1 MINIIKPNVF
11 GNQILISQKVRIFYN
26 KNHKHP
32 HFVCLLFYLYFNK
45 NQQMAILD
53 KNHRLMSIA
62 NFLKSKPKGASFKE
76 ILKHLE
82 ELHHKESFSSNL
94 ASSQK
99 TFNKDMKLLA
109 ELGIEIKFKRSTMT
123 YQIVNDSFSDHSQT
137 IFDNLLLVNAY
148 KQAENNSEI
157 MIFEKR
163 QASGLHNLEGL
174 IFAIKNTKVISFN
187 YTKHWVGIATK
198 RVVEPYALK
207 EFKNRWY
214 LLANEVDGKDFFL
227 KTFGLDRISELE
239 FNSKTFKKQETNI
252 DDLFKNSFGII
263 STLGQKPVI
272 VVLSFDDEQGKFIKS
287 LPIHHSQKVLID
299 NDSEYRIEL
308 TLVPTYDF
316 YQELLTHTGRMKII
330 SPENVKAAYF
340 DFINSAKN

>member
-1 MINIIKPNVF
+1 
-11 GNQILISQKVRIFYN
+11 
-26 KNHKHP
+26 
-32 HFVCLLFYLYFNK
+32 
-45 NQQMAILD
+45 MAIHD
-53 KNHRLMSIA
+53 KNIRLMHIA
-62 NFLKSKPKGASFKE
+62 SFLKSKPKGANFKE

-82 ELHHKESFSSNL
+82 ELYHKESFATNL
-94 ASSQK
+94 ASSQR
-99 TFNKDMKLLA
+99 TFNRDLPLLL
-109 ELGIEIKFKRSTMT
+109 EMGIDIKFKRSTMT
-123 YQIVNDSFSDHSQT
+123 YQIINDDFSESSQT
-137 IFDNLLLVNAY
+137 IFDNILLLNAY
-148 KQAENNSEI
+148 KQTENNSEI

-174 IFAIKNTKVISFN
+174 VFAIKNSKTITFS
-187 YTKHWVGIATK
+187 YTKHWEGISTK

-227 KTFGLDRISELE
+227 KTFGLDRISDVEV
-239 FNSKTFKKQETNI
+239 NSKTFKKQEVDI
-252 DDLFKNSFGII
+252 DKLFVNSFGII
-263 STLGQKPVI
+263 STLDQIPEKI
-272 VVLSFDDEQGKFIKS
+272 ILSFDYEQGKFIKT

-330 SPENVKAAYF
+330 SPENVRDKYF
-340 DFINSAKN
+340 EFIKSAKK

>member
-1 MINIIKPNVF
+1 
-11 GNQILISQKVRIFYN
+11 
-26 KNHKHP
+26 
-32 HFVCLLFYLYFNK
+32 
-45 NQQMAILD
+45 MAIHD
-53 KNHRLMSIA
+53 KNIRLMHIA
-62 NFLKSKPKGASFKE
+62 SFLKSKPKGASFKE

-82 ELHHKESFSSNL
+82 ELYHKESFATNL

-99 TFNKDMKLLA
+99 TFKRDLGLLL

-123 YQIVNDSFSDHSQT
+123 YQIVNEEFSVSSQT
-137 IFDNLLLVNAY
+137 IFDNILLLNAY
-148 KQAENNSEI
+148 KQTENNSEI

-174 IFAIKNTKVISFN
+174 IFAIKNSKTISFH
-187 YTKHWVGIATK
+187 YTKHWENISHKKVL
-198 RVVEPYALK
+198 EPYALK

-227 KTFGLDRISELE
+227 KTFGLDRISDVEV
-239 FNSKTFKKQETNI
+239 NSKTFKKQEVDI
-252 DDLFKNSFGII
+252 DKLFVNSFGII
-263 STLGQKPVI
+263 STLDQIPETI
-272 VVLSFDDEQGKFIKS
+272 ILSFDYEQGKFIKT

-330 SPENVKAAYF
+330 SPENVRDKYF
-340 DFINSAKN
+340 EFIKSAKK

>member
-1 MINIIKPNVF
+1 MSK
-11 GNQILISQKVRIFYN
+11 RD
-26 KNHKHP
+26 
-32 HFVCLLFYLYFNK
+32 
-45 NQQMAILD
+45 QML
-53 KNHRLMSIA
+53 RLMHIH
-62 NFLKSKPKGASFKE
+62 NILKSRKSGANYEE
-76 ILKHLE
+76 IRNHLE
-82 ELHHKESFSSNL
+82 QKHYQDGGYDNDL
-94 ASSQK
+94 ACSQK
-99 TFNKDMKLLA
+99 TLKKDCQLLW
-109 ELGIEIKFKRSTMT
+109 ELFRIEIKFKRSTMT
-123 YQIVNDSFSDHSQT
+123 YQIIEDGFSDHSQT
-137 IFDNLLLVNAY
+137 IFDNLLLANAY
-148 KQAENNSEI
+148 KKAENNAEI

-174 IFAIKNTKVISFN
+174 IFAIKNFKIISFN
-187 YTKHWVGIATK
+187 YTKHWEGIATK

-263 STLGQKPVI
+263 STLGQKPEI

>member
-1 MINIIKPNVF
+1 
-11 GNQILISQKVRIFYN
+11 
-26 KNHKHP
+26 
-32 HFVCLLFYLYFNK
+32 
-45 NQQMAILD
+45 MAIHD
-53 KNHRLMSIA
+53 KNIRLMHIA
-62 NFLKSKPKGASFKE
+62 SFLKSKPKGANFKE

-82 ELHHKESFSSNL
+82 ELYHKESFATNL
-94 ASSQK
+94 ASSQR
-99 TFNKDMKLLA
+99 TFNRDLPLLL
-109 ELGIEIKFKRSTMT
+109 EMGIDIKFKRSTMT
-123 YQIVNDSFSDHSQT
+123 YQIINDDFSESSQT
-137 IFDNLLLVNAY
+137 IFDNLLLINAY
-148 KQAENNSEI
+148 KQTENNSEI

-174 IFAIKNTKVISFN
+174 IFAFKNSKIITFN
-187 YTKHWVGIATK
+187 YTKNWEGISTK

-227 KTFGLDRISELE
+227 KTFGLDRISDFEV
-239 FNSKTFKKQETNI
+239 NSKTFKKQEVDI
-252 DDLFKNSFGII
+252 DKLFVNSFGII
-263 STLGQKPVI
+263 STLDQIPEKI
-272 VVLSFDDEQGKFIKS
+272 ILSFDYEQGKFIKT

-330 SPENVKAAYF
+330 SPENVRDKYF
-340 DFINSAKN
+340 EFIKSAKK

>member
-1 MINIIKPNVF
+1 
-11 GNQILISQKVRIFYN
+11 
-26 KNHKHP
+26 
-32 HFVCLLFYLYFNK
+32 
-45 NQQMAILD
+45 MAIQD
-53 KNHRLMSIA
+53 KNFRLMNIVQ
-62 NFLKSKPKGASFKE
+62 FLRSKPKGANFKE

-82 ELHHKESFSSNL
+82 ELHHKESFSNDL

-99 TFNKDMKLLA
+99 TFKRDLELLL

-123 YQIVNDSFSDHSQT
+123 YQIIEDRFSDHSQT
-137 IFDNLLLVNAY
+137 IFDNLLLINAY

-174 IFAIKNTKVISFN
+174 VFAIKNSKIITFN
-187 YTKHWVGIATK
+187 YTKNWEGISTK

-214 LLANEVDGKDFFL
+214 LLANEVDGKDLFI
-227 KTFGLDRISELE
+227 KTFGLDRISDLE
-239 FNSKTFKKQETNI
+239 ISTKLFSKQDI
-252 DDLFKNSFGII
+252 DVNEMFVNSFGII
-263 STLGQKPVI
+263 STLGQKPEI
-272 VVLSFDDEQGKFIKS
+272 IVLSFDYEQGKFVKS

-308 TLVPTYDF
+308 TLAPTYDF
-316 YQELLTHTGRMKII
+316 YQELLTHAGRMKILA
-330 SPENVKAAYF
+330 PFNVKKEYF
-340 DFINSAKN
+340 KLIDSAKN

>member
-1 MINIIKPNVF
+1 
-11 GNQILISQKVRIFYN
+11 
-26 KNHKHP
+26 
-32 HFVCLLFYLYFNK
+32 
-45 NQQMAILD
+45 MAIHD
-53 KNHRLMSIA
+53 KNIRLMHIA
-62 NFLKSKPKGASFKE
+62 SFLKSKPKGANFKE

-82 ELHHKESFSSNL
+82 ELYHKESFATSL

-99 TFNKDMKLLA
+99 TFKRDIELLL
-109 ELGIEIKFKRSTMT
+109 EMGIEIKFKRSTMT
-123 YQIVNDSFSDHSQT
+123 YQIINDSFSENSQT
-137 IFDNLLLVNAY
+137 IFDNLLLINAY
-148 KQAENNSEI
+148 KQTENNSEI

-174 IFAIKNTKVISFN
+174 IFAIKNSKIITFN
-187 YTKHWVGIATK
+187 YTKNWEGISTK

-227 KTFGLDRISELE
+227 KTFGLDRISDFEVHP
-239 FNSKTFKKQETNI
+239 KTFKKQEVDI
-252 DDLFKNSFGII
+252 DKLFVNSFGII
-263 STLGQKPVI
+263 STLGEIPETI
-272 VVLSFDDEQGKFIKS
+272 VLSFDYEQGKFIKT

-299 NDSEYRIEL
+299 NDSEYRVEL

-330 SPENVKAAYF
+330 SPENVRDKYF
-340 DFINSAKN
+340 EFIKSAKK

>member
-1 MINIIKPNVF
+1 
-11 GNQILISQKVRIFYN
+11 
-26 KNHKHP
+26 
-32 HFVCLLFYLYFNK
+32 
-45 NQQMAILD
+45 MAIQD
-53 KNHRLMSIA
+53 KNFRLMNIA
-62 NFLKSKPKGASFKE
+62 QFLRSKPKGANFKD

-82 ELHHKESFSSNL
+82 ELHHKGSFTNDL

-99 TFNKDMKLLA
+99 TFSKDLKLLA

-123 YQIVNDSFSDHSQT
+123 YQIIEDRFSDHSQT
-137 IFDNLLLVNAY
+137 IFDNLILINAY
-148 KQAENNSEI
+148 KQTENNSEI

-174 IFAIKNTKVISFN
+174 IFAIKNSKIITFN
-187 YTKHWVGIATK
+187 YTKNWEGISTK

-214 LLANEVDGKDFFL
+214 LLANEVDGKDLFI
-227 KTFGLDRISELE
+227 KTFGLDRISDLE
-239 FNSKTFKKQETNI
+239 ISTKPFSKQEI
-252 DDLFKNSFGII
+252 DVNEIFVNSFGII
-263 STLGQKPVI
+263 STLDQIPEKI
-272 VVLSFDDEQGKFIKS
+272 ILSFDYEQGKFIKT

-330 SPENVKAAYF
+330 SPENVRDKYF
-340 DFINSAKN
+340 EFIKSAKK

>member
-1 MINIIKPNVF
+1 
-11 GNQILISQKVRIFYN
+11 
-26 KNHKHP
+26 
-32 HFVCLLFYLYFNK
+32 
-45 NQQMAILD
+45 MAIHD
-53 KNHRLMSIA
+53 KNIRLMHIA
-62 NFLKSKPKGASFKE
+62 SFLKSKPKGANFKE

-82 ELHHKESFSSNL
+82 ELYHKESFATNL
-94 ASSQK
+94 ASSQR
-99 TFNKDMKLLA
+99 TFNRDLPLLL

-123 YQIVNDSFSDHSQT
+123 YQIINDSFSENSQT
-137 IFDNLLLVNAY
+137 IFDNLLLINAY
-148 KQAENNSEI
+148 KQTENNSEI

-174 IFAIKNTKVISFN
+174 VFAIKNSKTITFN
-187 YTKHWVGIATK
+187 YTKHWEGVPHK
-198 RVVEPYALK
+198 KVLEPYALK

-227 KTFGLDRISELE
+227 KTFGLDRISDVEV
-239 FNSKTFKKQETNI
+239 NSKTFKKQEVDI
-252 DDLFKNSFGII
+252 DKLFVNSFGII
-263 STLGQKPVI
+263 STLDQIPEKI
-272 VVLSFDDEQGKFIKS
+272 ILSFDYEQGKFIKS

-330 SPENVKAAYF
+330 SPENVRDKYF
-340 DFINSAKN
+340 EFIKSAKK

>member
-1 MINIIKPNVF
+1 
-11 GNQILISQKVRIFYN
+11 
-26 KNHKHP
+26 
-32 HFVCLLFYLYFNK
+32 
-45 NQQMAILD
+45 MAIQD
-53 KNHRLMSIA
+53 KNFRLMIIA
-62 NFLKSKPKGASFKE
+62 QFLRSKTKGANFKE
-76 ILKHLE
+76 ILKHME
-82 ELHHKESFSSNL
+82 ELHHKESFPKDL

-99 TFNKDMKLLA
+99 TFNRDKKLLL

-123 YQIVNDSFSDHSQT
+123 YQIINDSFSENSQT

-174 IFAIKNTKVISFN
+174 IFAIKNSKVITFN
-187 YTKHWVGIATK
+187 YTKHWEGVVTK

-227 KTFGLDRISELE
+227 KTFGLDRISDLE

-263 STLGQKPVI
+263 STLGQKPETI
-272 VVLSFDDEQGKFIKS
+272 VLSFDYEQGKFVKS
-287 LPIHHSQKVLID
+287 LPFHHSQKVLID

-308 TLVPTYDF
+308 TIAPTYDF
-316 YQELLTHTGRMKII
+316 YQELLTHAGRMKII
-330 SPENVKAAYF
+330 SPENVKAKFF
-340 DFINSAKN
+340 DLIDSVKN

>member
-1 MINIIKPNVF
+1 
-11 GNQILISQKVRIFYN
+11 
-26 KNHKHP
+26 
-32 HFVCLLFYLYFNK
+32 
-45 NQQMAILD
+45 MAIYD
-53 KNHRLMSIA
+53 KNIRLMRIA
-62 NFLKSKPKGASFKE
+62 SFLKSKPKGASFKE

-82 ELHHKESFSSNL
+82 ELYHKESFAKDV

-99 TFNKDMKLLA
+99 TFDRDKKLLM
-109 ELGIEIKFKRSTMT
+109 EMGIEIKFKRSTMT
-123 YQIVNDSFSDHSQT
+123 YQIVNEEFSVSSQT
-137 IFDNLLLVNAY
+137 IFDNILLLNAY
-148 KQAENNSEI
+148 KQTENNSEI

-174 IFAIKNTKVISFN
+174 VFAIKNSKTITFN
-187 YTKHWVGIATK
+187 YTKHWEGVPHK
-198 RVVEPYALK
+198 KVLEPYALK

-227 KTFGLDRISELE
+227 KTFGLDRISDVEV
-239 FNSKTFKKQETNI
+239 NSKTFKKQEVDI
-252 DDLFKNSFGII
+252 DKLFVNSFGII
-263 STLGQKPVI
+263 STLDQIPEKI
-272 VVLSFDDEQGKFIKS
+272 ILSFDYEQGKFIKT

-330 SPENVKAAYF
+330 SPENVRDKYF
-340 DFINSAKN
+340 EFIKSAIK

>member
-1 MINIIKPNVF
+1 
-11 GNQILISQKVRIFYN
+11 
-26 KNHKHP
+26 
-32 HFVCLLFYLYFNK
+32 
-45 NQQMAILD
+45 MAIQD
-53 KNHRLMSIA
+53 KNFRLMNIA
-62 NFLKSKPKGASFKE
+62 QFLRSKPKGANFKD

-82 ELHHKESFSSNL
+82 ELHHKGSFTNDL

-99 TFNKDMKLLA
+99 TFSKDLKLLA

-123 YQIVNDSFSDHSQT
+123 YQIIEDRFSDHSQT
-137 IFDNLLLVNAY
+137 IFDNLILINAY
-148 KQAENNSEI
+148 KQTENNSEI

-174 IFAIKNTKVISFN
+174 IFAIKNSKIITFN
-187 YTKHWVGIATK
+187 YTKNWEGISTK

-214 LLANEVDGKDFFL
+214 LLANEVDGKDLFI
-227 KTFGLDRISELE
+227 KTFGLDRISDLE
-239 FNSKTFKKQETNI
+239 ISTKPFSKQEI
-252 DDLFKNSFGII
+252 DVNEIFVNSFGII
-263 STLGQKPVI
+263 STLDQIPETI
-272 VVLSFDDEQGKFIKS
+272 ILSFDYEQGKFIKT

-330 SPENVKAAYF
+330 SPENVRDKYF
-340 DFINSAKN
+340 EFIKSAKK

>member
-1 MINIIKPNVF
+1 
-11 GNQILISQKVRIFYN
+11 
-26 KNHKHP
+26 
-32 HFVCLLFYLYFNK
+32 
-45 NQQMAILD
+45 MAIQD
-53 KNHRLMSIA
+53 KNFRLMSIA
-62 NFLKSKPKGASFKE
+62 RFLRSKPKGANFKD

-82 ELHHKESFSSNL
+82 ELHHKESFSNDL

-99 TFNKDMKLLA
+99 TFSKDLKLLA

-123 YQIVNDSFSDHSQT
+123 YQIIEDRFSDHSQT
-137 IFDNLLLVNAY
+137 IFDNLILINAY

-174 IFAIKNTKVISFN
+174 VFAIKNSKTITFN
-187 YTKHWVGIATK
+187 YTKHWEGVPHK
-198 RVVEPYALK
+198 KVLEPYALK

-227 KTFGLDRISELE
+227 KTFGLDRISDFEV
-239 FNSKTFKKQETNI
+239 NSKTFKKQEVDI
-252 DDLFKNSFGII
+252 DKLFVNSFGII
-263 STLGQKPVI
+263 STLDQIPEKI
-272 VVLSFDDEQGKFIKS
+272 ILSFDYEQGKFIKT

-330 SPENVKAAYF
+330 SPENVKAEYF
-340 DFINSAKN
+340 EFINSVKK

>member
-1 MINIIKPNVF
+1 
-11 GNQILISQKVRIFYN
+11 
-26 KNHKHP
+26 
-32 HFVCLLFYLYFNK
+32 
-45 NQQMAILD
+45 MAIYD
-53 KNHRLMSIA
+53 KNIRLMRIA
-62 NFLKSKPKGASFKE
+62 SFLKSKPKGASFKE

-82 ELHHKESFSSNL
+82 ELYHKESFAKDV

-99 TFNKDMKLLA
+99 TFDRDKKLLM
-109 ELGIEIKFKRSTMT
+109 EMGIEIKFKRSTMT
-123 YQIVNDSFSDHSQT
+123 YQIINESFSENSQT
-137 IFDNLLLVNAY
+137 IFDNILLINAY
-148 KQAENNSEI
+148 KQTENNSEI

-174 IFAIKNTKVISFN
+174 VFAIKNSKTITFN
-187 YTKHWVGIATK
+187 YTKHWEGVPHK
-198 RVVEPYALK
+198 KVLEPYALK

-227 KTFGLDRISELE
+227 KTFGLDRISDVEV
-239 FNSKTFKKQETNI
+239 NSKTFKKQEVDI
-252 DDLFKNSFGII
+252 DKLFVNSFGII
-263 STLGQKPVI
+263 STLDQIPETI
-272 VVLSFDDEQGKFIKS
+272 ILSFDYEQGKFIKT

-330 SPENVKAAYF
+330 SPENVRDKYF
-340 DFINSAKN
+340 EFIKSAKK

>member
-1 MINIIKPNVF
+1 
-11 GNQILISQKVRIFYN
+11 
-26 KNHKHP
+26 
-32 HFVCLLFYLYFNK
+32 
-45 NQQMAILD
+45 MAIHD
-53 KNHRLMSIA
+53 KNIRLMHIA
-62 NFLKSKPKGASFKE
+62 SFLKSKPKGASFKE

-82 ELHHKESFSSNL
+82 ELYHKESFATNL
-94 ASSQK
+94 ASSQR
-99 TFNKDMKLLA
+99 TFNRDLPLLL
-109 ELGIEIKFKRSTMT
+109 EMGIDIKFKRSTMT
-123 YQIVNDSFSDHSQT
+123 YQIINDDFSESSQT
-137 IFDNLLLVNAY
+137 IFDNLLLINAY
-148 KQAENNSEI
+148 KQTENNSEI

-174 IFAIKNTKVISFN
+174 IFAIKNSKIITFN
-187 YTKHWVGIATK
+187 YTKNWEGISTK

-227 KTFGLDRISELE
+227 KTFGLDRISDFEV
-239 FNSKTFKKQETNI
+239 NSKTFKKQEVDI
-252 DDLFKNSFGII
+252 DKLFVNSFGII
-263 STLGQKPVI
+263 STLDQIPEKI
-272 VVLSFDDEQGKFIKS
+272 ILSFDYEQGKFIKT

-330 SPENVKAAYF
+330 SPENVRDKYF
-340 DFINSAKN
+340 EFIKSAKK